1 MSPEYALEGVFSIKS
16 DVFSFG
22 VLLLE
27 IISGKKNSGFY
38 QADCLNLLG
47 FAWDKWTSDGGL
59 DLMDPVLEEAAS
71 RHILLR
77 YVNIGLLC
85 VQENAENRPS
95 MSDVVSMLMNETA
108 TLSSPKQPAF
118 AHIRSNADSK
128 LSPDGGRPENCSVND
143 ITVTIMEAR

>member
-1 MSPEYALEGVFSIKS
+1 
-16 DVFSFG
+16 
-22 VLLLE
+22 
-27 IISGKKNSGFY
+27 
-38 QADCLNLLG
+38 
-47 FAWDKWTSDGGL
+47 
-59 DLMDPVLEEAAS
+59 MDPVLEAAAS

-85 VQENAENRPS
+85 VQENAEDRPS
-95 MSDVVSMLMNETA
+95 MCDVVSMLMNETA

-128 LSPDGGRPENCSVND
+128 SSTSRPENCSVND